1 MASLERDYVLG
12 FFCELRIITSFS
24 STQLTKVTLR
34 KTADEDGTS
43 TAARAEVFGTELI
56 PGVPVQ
62 LPPGRSLSVF
72 TSTGCTLTVLAPPSV
87 LQRCYATALGTTW
100 VRSLL
105 DFHAH
110 LERARVE
117 ARGRVDV
124 GPRVL
129 FVSDR
134 HHCGLS
140 TYVRWL
146 ANFAVRLGYHPL
158 LLDGVL
164 DSPAFTYP
172 DCIGLYHLQYGT
184 DIEEEMNFTPGLQV
198 LVGQPRSANP
208 RLYAHWLQQ
217 LLPRGMERMARS
229 ERCRVGGLFF
239 DYGVVDPSVVAQ
251 AEAAAVGSGEAALP
265 SSGAGG
271 AATAASS
278 SMNYGST
285 GGTAASGGASS
296 ASGDRTLVNPLD
308 GLLDTIAAADI
319 DHVCVVGS
327 AWLRWKLVQRA
338 WERYGGEGAMDIA
351 QAMLDPRWTVPP
363 EVDCGGGQHFKLF
376 LMDAV
381 ELVRQVPLP
390 LVKRQRWLQYFF
402 GTPSSPVKPTLITLE
417 AAQVRL
423 ATVGAAALDAMSTL
437 LPMMDAEEASRHKT
451 DTAAVSFV
459 TLKDVPLKDRLLA
472 VSTATEY
479 ERSADGEL
487 HRLPYSAFERAIRQ
501 STVMGFVLVESATAD
516 RLTLLVNG
524 CPLDK
529 ELGLCFLLTE
539 EYLKS

>member
-1 MASLERDYVLG
+1 MASLERDFVLG
-12 FFCELRIITSFS
+12 FFCELRLITSLF

-34 KTADEDGTS
+34 KTADEEGTA
-43 TAARAEVFGTELI
+43 TVARAEVFGTELL

-62 LPPGRSLSVF
+62 LPPGRSLSIF

-105 DFHAH
+105 DLHSH

-117 ARGRVDV
+117 ARSRVDV

-158 LLDGVL
+158 LVDGVL

-172 DCIGLYHLQYGT
+172 GCIGLYNLQYCT
-184 DIEEEMNFTPGLQV
+184 DVEEEMNFTPALHV
-198 LVGQPRSANP
+198 LVGQTRSSNP
-208 RLYAHWLQQ
+208 RLYLHWLQQ
-217 LLPRGMERMARS
+217 LLPRGLEKMARG

-239 DYGVVDPSVVAQ
+239 DYGVVDPNVVAQ
-251 AEAAAVGSGEAALP
+251 AEEAA
-265 SSGAGG
+265 GAGG
-271 AATAASS
+271 DPASLSS
-278 SMNYGST
+278 SPAGA
-285 GGTAASGGASS
+285 GGTSPGS
-296 ASGDRTLVNPLD
+296 DRTQVNPLD
-308 GLLDTIAAADI
+308 TLLDTVVAADI

-338 WERYGGEGAMDIA
+338 WERYGGEGTMDIV
-351 QAMLDPRWTVPP
+351 QAMLDPRWSVPP
-363 EVDCGGGQHFKLF
+363 EVSCGGGQHFRLF

-381 ELVRQVPLP
+381 ELVRQIPLP

-402 GTPSSPVKPTLITLE
+402 GTPSSPVKPTLVTLE
-417 AAQVRL
+417 ASEVRV

-437 LPMMDAEEASRHKT
+437 LPMMDSEEAGRQKT

-459 TLKDVPLKDRLLA
+459 TLKDVNLKDRLLA

-501 STVMGFVLVESATAD
+501 SAVMGFVLVESSSAD

-524 CPLDK
+524 CALDK
-529 ELGLCFLLTE
+529 DLGLCFLLTE

>member
-1 MASLERDYVLG
+1 MASLERDFVLG
-12 FFCELRIITSFS
+12 FFCELRVVTSLA
-24 STQLTKVTLR
+24 STQLTRITLR
-34 KTADEDGTS
+34 KTADEDGTA
-43 TAARAEVFGTELI
+43 TVARAEVFGTELI

-87 LQRCYATALGTTW
+87 LQRCYATSSGTTW

-105 DFHAH
+105 DFHSH

-117 ARGRVDV
+117 ARSRVDV

-140 TYVRWL
+140 TYIRWL
-146 ANFAVRLGYHPL
+146 SNFAVRLGYHPL
-158 LLDGVL
+158 LVDGVL
-164 DSPAFTYP
+164 DAPAFTYP
-172 DCIGLYHLQYGT
+172 GCIGLYSLQYCA
-184 DIEEEMNFTPGLQV
+184 DIEEEMNLTPALHV
-198 LVGQPRSANP
+198 LVGQARSANP
-208 RLYAHWLQQ
+208 RLYLHWLQQ
-217 LLPRGMERMARS
+217 LLPLGLEKMARS

-239 DYGVVDPSVVAQ
+239 DYGVVDPNVVTQ
-251 AEAAAVGSGEAALP
+251 AEEAA
-265 SSGAGG
+265 GAGG
-271 AATAASS
+271 GPTTFSS
-278 SMNYGST
+278 SAAGST
-285 GGTAASGGASS
+285 GAPSGSEK
-296 ASGDRTLVNPLD
+296 TLVNPVD
-308 GLLDTIAAADI
+308 TLLDAIVAADI

-338 WERYGGEGAMDIA
+338 WERYGGEGSMDIV

-376 LMDAV
+376 LMDSV
-381 ELVRQVPLP
+381 ELVRQIPLP
-390 LVKRQRWLQYFF
+390 LVTRQRWLQYFF
-402 GTPSSPVKPTLITLE
+402 GTPSSPVKPTLVTLE
-417 AAQVRL
+417 ASQVRV

-437 LPMMDAEEASRHKT
+437 LPMMDSEEEGRQKA

-459 TLKDVPLKDRLLA
+459 TLKDVNLKDRLLA
-472 VSTATEY
+472 LSTATEY

-501 STVMGFVLVESATAD
+501 STVMGFVLVESASSD

-524 CPLDK
+524 CTLDK
-529 ELGLCFLLTE
+529 DIGLCFLLTE

>member
-12 FFCELRIITSFS
+12 FFCELRVITSLS

-34 KTADEDGTS
+34 KTADEDGTA

-62 LPPGRSLSVF
+62 LPPGRSLSIF
-72 TSTGCTLTVLAPPSV
+72 TSTGCTLTVLAPPTV
-87 LQRCYATALGTTW
+87 LQRCYATSLETTW

-105 DFHAH
+105 DFHSH

-117 ARGRVDV
+117 ARGSVDV

-140 TYVRWL
+140 TYIRWL

-158 LLDGVL
+158 LVDGVL
-164 DSPAFTYP
+164 DTPAFTYAG
-172 DCIGLYHLQYGT
+172 CIGLYNLQYCS
-184 DIEEEMNFTPGLQV
+184 DIEEEMNFTPGLHA
-198 LVGQPRSANP
+198 LVGQTRNANP
-208 RLYAHWLQQ
+208 RLYLHWLQQ
-217 LLPRGMERMARS
+217 LLPRGMEKMARN

-239 DYGVVDPSVVAQ
+239 DFGVVDPNVVAQ
-251 AEAAAVGSGEAALP
+251 AEEAAAA
-265 SSGAGG
+265 SSGAAGD
-271 AATAASS
+271 ASKPTS
-278 SMNYGST
+278 
-285 GGTAASGGASS
+285 AVS
-296 ASGDRTLVNPLD
+296 ASAEASAVLDTALANPLD
-308 GLLDTIAAADI
+308 ILLDTIAAADI

-327 AWLRWKLVQRA
+327 SWLRWKLVQRA
-338 WERYGGEGAMDIA
+338 WGRYGGEAAMDIV
-351 QAMLDPRWTVPP
+351 QAMLDPRWTAPP
-363 EVDCGGGQHFKLF
+363 EVACGGGQHFKLF

-390 LVKRQRWLQYFF
+390 LMKRQRWLQYFF
-402 GTPSSPVKPTLITLE
+402 GTPFSPVKPTLVTLD
-417 AAQVRL
+417 AALVRV

-437 LPMMDAEEASRHKT
+437 LPMMDEEEASRHKT

-459 TLKDVPLKDRLLA
+459 TLKDVNLKDRLLA
-472 VSTATEY
+472 VSSATEY

-501 STVMGFVLVESATAD
+501 STVMGFVLVESSSAD
-516 RLTLLVNG
+516 RLTLLVNS

>member
-1 MASLERDYVLG
+1 MASLEREYVLG
-12 FFCELRIITSFS
+12 FFCELRLLTSLS
-24 STQLTKVTLR
+24 STQLTKVTLH
-34 KTADEDGTS
+34 KTADEEGA
-43 TAARAEVFGTELI
+43 TAVARAEVFGTELI

-62 LPPGRSLSVF
+62 LPPGRSLSIF

-87 LQRCYATALGTTW
+87 LQRCYATSLGTTW

-105 DFHAH
+105 DFHSH

-117 ARGRVDV
+117 ARSRVDV

-146 ANFAVRLGYHPL
+146 SNFAVRLGYHPL
-158 LLDGVL
+158 VIDGVL

-172 DCIGLYHLQYGT
+172 GCIGLYNLQYCI
-184 DIEEEMNFTPGLQV
+184 DIEEEATFTPALHV
-198 LVGQPRSANP
+198 LVGQERSVNP
-208 RLYAHWLQQ
+208 RLYSHWLQQ
-217 LLPRGMERMARS
+217 LLPHGMEKMARS

-239 DYGVVDPSVVAQ
+239 DFGVVDPNAVSQ
-251 AEAAAVGSGEAALP
+251 AEAAAAV
-265 SSGAGG
+265 AGG
-271 AATAASS
+271 DPNSS
-278 SMNYGST
+278 SSPST
-285 GGTAASGGASS
+285 VPSPAGGTAFT
-296 ASGDRTLVNPLD
+296 SGDKTFKNPLD
-308 GLLDTIAAADI
+308 TLLDVIVAADI
-319 DHVCVVGS
+319 DHVCIVGS

-338 WERYGGEGAMDIA
+338 WERYGGEGTTEIL
-351 QAMLDPRWTVPP
+351 QTMLDPRWTVPP
-363 EVDCGGGQHFKLF
+363 EVGCGGGQRFKLF

-381 ELVRQVPLP
+381 ELVRQLPLP

-402 GTPSSPVKPTLITLE
+402 GTPSSPVKPTLVTLE
-417 AAQVRL
+417 ASQVRV

-437 LPMMDAEEASRHKT
+437 LPMMDPEEASQRTT

-459 TLKDVPLKDRLLA
+459 TLKDVNLKDRLLA
-472 VSTATEY
+472 VSAATEY
-479 ERSADGEL
+479 ERSPDGEL
-487 HRLPYSAFERAIRQ
+487 HRLPYAAFERAIRQ
-501 STVMGFVLVESATAD
+501 SSVIGFVLVESASAE

-524 CPLDK
+524 CTLDK
-529 ELGLCFLLTE
+529 DLGLCFLLTE